1 MLFRLVC
8 VYWCSTHIV
17 LYMFLLFN
25 LFCQFLWIVHIC
37 LYIFVLCVPYFVS
50 FSGLYIS
57 DCPLLFSNVY
67 LSVSLDCTYLI
78 ALHYSL
84 AFICQFHWIVHI
96 WLPFLHYSITFISPV
111 SCVPYFVNFSGLC
124 ISDCPSLFS
133 NVYLSVSLDCTYLIA
148 LPSLCCNVYLSCVL
162 CTLFCQFLW
171 IVHISLPFIIL

>member
-1 MLFRLVC
+1 MLSRLVC

-17 LYMFLLFN
+17 LYMFLLFT

-67 LSVSLDCTYLI
+67 LSVSLDCTFDCPSLFSNVYLSVSLDCTYLI

-84 AFICQFHWIVHI
+84 AFICQFHWMVHI

-124 ISDCPSLFS
+124 ISVCPSLFS

-148 LPSLCCNVYLSCVL
+148 LHYS
-162 CTLFCQFLW
+162 
-171 IVHISLPFIIL
+171 